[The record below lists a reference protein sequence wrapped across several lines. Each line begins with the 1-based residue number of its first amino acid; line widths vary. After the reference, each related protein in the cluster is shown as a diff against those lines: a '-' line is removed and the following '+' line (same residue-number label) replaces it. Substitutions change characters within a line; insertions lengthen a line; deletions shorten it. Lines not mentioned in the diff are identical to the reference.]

1 MSDPPSRPPRFGD
14 LATRLG
20 SGLALGALGAVVL
33 WIGGAL
39 AVIVLALML
48 AVILWELDRM
58 IGRRQ
63 DGQSVG
69 SRRGLAVAIGFGALA
84 LIATPVWGFLPGLVA
99 IAVGAF
105 ICIALRGPGTGWMA
119 AGLAYCA
126 TPACFLLL
134 MRQSEPDGVYLVLWL
149 VAVVV
154 ATDVGAYFVGRIVG
168 GPKLW
173 RRVSPGK
180 TWSGAIGGL
189 SAATLASLLCAPLAG
204 IGALPA
210 LALGIGVA
218 VAAQLGDLL
227 ESSVKRRFGVK
238 DSSDLI
244 PGHGGVMDRVDGL
257 LGGTLFLVLCD
268 LFGFGVLI

>member
-1 MSDPPSRPPRFGD
+1 MSDPPSRPARFGD
-14 LATRLG
+14 LSTRLG
-20 SGLALGALGAVVL
+20 SGLALAAIGALVL

-39 AVIVLALML
+39 AVIALALML
-48 AVILWELDRM
+48 ATILWELDRM
-58 IGRRQ
+58 IG
-63 DGQSVG
+63 GSGG
-69 SRRGLAVAIGFGALA
+69 SRLGLAVAIGFGVLA
-84 LIATPVWGFLPGLVA
+84 LVATPLWGFLPALVA
-99 IAVGAF
+99 IVVGAF
-105 ICIALRGPGTGWMA
+105 ICVALSGPGTNWMA

-134 MRQSEPDGVYLVLWL
+134 MRQSEPYGVYLVLWL

-173 RRVSPGK
+173 LRVSPGK
-180 TWSGAIGGL
+180 TWSGALGGL
-189 SAATLASLLCAPLAG
+189 SAAMLVSLLLGPLAG
-204 IGALPA
+204 IGALAA

-238 DSSDLI
+238 DLSGLI

-268 LFGFGVLI
+268 LVGLGVLT